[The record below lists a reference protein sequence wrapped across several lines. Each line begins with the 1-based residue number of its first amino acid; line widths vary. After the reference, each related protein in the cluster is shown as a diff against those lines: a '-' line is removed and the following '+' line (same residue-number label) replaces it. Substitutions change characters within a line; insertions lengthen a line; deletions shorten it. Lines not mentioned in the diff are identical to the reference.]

1 MLPHDFT
8 CDGRSY
14 RMELA
19 PRAPRSLDNRG
30 FELVPELERAAL
42 VNEWWALGHR
52 SLVAELHAL
61 ALGRD
66 ELPSGD
72 ADDLP
77 AQLLE
82 RLCGEGASLVLLRR
96 MLLPIRLD
104 PVPAAEDAERLVGIG
119 DDEDDEHDDAADEAD
134 HWIELSFVDAD
145 GVPMAGIA
153 CTVELPTGQL
163 RRARSSDAGIVRI
176 EDIPRAG
183 RCIVT
188 FDGSAA
194 AGLDRPT
201 PTAPRPEPTTS
212 SD

>member
-1 MLPHDFT
+1 MLPYDFT
-8 CDGRSY
+8 CDGQSY
-14 RMELA
+14 RLEQA
-19 PRAPRSLDNRG
+19 PRAPRSLDNHG
-30 FELVPELERAAL
+30 FELVSELERAAL

-61 ALGRD
+61 AHGND
-66 ELPSGD
+66 GLPSPPGD
-72 ADDLP
+72 GDELP

-82 RLCGEGASLVLLRR
+82 RLCGAGASLLLLRR
-96 MLLPIRLD
+96 MPLPLRLD
-104 PVPAAEDAERLVGIG
+104 PVPAAEDAEALVGIG

-153 CTVELPTGQL
+153 CTVELPNGQL
-163 RRARSSDAGIVRI
+163 RRARSSDAGLVRV

-188 FDGSAA
+188 FDGPAA
-194 AGLDRPT
+194 A
-201 PTAPRPEPTTS
+201 S
-212 SD
+212 